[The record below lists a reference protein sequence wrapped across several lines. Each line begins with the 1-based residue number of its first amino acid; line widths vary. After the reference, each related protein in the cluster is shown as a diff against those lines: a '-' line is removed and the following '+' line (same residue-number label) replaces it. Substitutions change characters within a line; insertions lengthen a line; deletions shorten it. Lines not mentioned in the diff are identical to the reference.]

1 MTASQRATIKCLRE
15 NPSRNRFNVQDKQQR
30 AHPKP
35 ADQFTMVVDTN
46 EERVHE
52 QHLLSKV

>member
-1 MTASQRATIKCLRE
+1 MTASQRATIKRLRE

-35 ADQFTMVVDTN
+35 ADQFTMVAFDY
-46 EERVHE
+46 EIGRASCRERV
-52 QHLLSKV
+52 